1 MSTILQVFVYR
12 PRPGQLP
19 RFMKNVARGTRMV
32 NRDGGKVR
40 LWNTASGGEPGTIA
54 IGIETANYKAFGEY
68 AAKLEGDT
76 EWRAFLAELEGERE
90 PAADLVSSAMYVEQ
104 PIA

>member
-19 RFMKNVARGTRMV
+19 RFMKDVARGTKIV
-32 NRDGGKVR
+32 NRDGGKLR
-40 LWNTASGGEPGTIA
+40 LWNTATGGEPGTIVL
-54 IGIETANYKAFGEY
+54 GVETANYKTFGEY
-68 AAKLEGDT
+68 AAKLEADP
-76 EWRAFLAELEGERE
+76 EWRAFLAELQGERK

-104 PIA
+104 PVG